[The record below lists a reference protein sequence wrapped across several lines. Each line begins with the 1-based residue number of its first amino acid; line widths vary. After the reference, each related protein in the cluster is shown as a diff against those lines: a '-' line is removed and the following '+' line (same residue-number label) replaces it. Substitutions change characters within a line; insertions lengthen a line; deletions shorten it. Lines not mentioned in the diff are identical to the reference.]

1 MVELGKINTMSIL
14 RDTSVGM
21 FLGGPDFE
29 DILLP
34 NRYVP
39 IDKRIGDEMDVFV
52 YLDSEDRP
60 VATTDLPLV
69 MRDEYASLL
78 VKDVNRIGAFLDW
91 GLEKDLLL
99 PFREQTKRL
108 DPNDYVFVKVGLDE
122 VTNRLFATMKWK
134 KNLTEEEPH
143 YYSGEPVE
151 AIIASVTEMGYNA
164 IVDLKYNGL
173 LYQNEVFKTLR
184 VGDHVKA
191 HVKKVRED
199 GKIDLQLEAGGAA
212 GIEPNA
218 QFILD
223 LIEKNGEVA
232 LNDKSSP
239 DDIKRIAHM
248 SKKAFK
254 KAVGSLYKQRL
265 IEFTETGIRKV
276 STKATNE

>member
-1 MVELGKINTMSIL
+1 MNIL

-21 FLGGPDFE
+21 FLGGPGYD
-29 DILLP
+29 DTLLP

-39 IDKRIGDEMDVFV
+39 IDKRVGDEIDVFV

-69 MRDEYASLL
+69 MRDEFASLR

-108 DPNDYVFVKVGLDE
+108 NRDEEVFVKVVLDE

-134 KNLTEEEPH
+134 KDLSEEMPH
-143 YYSGEPVE
+143 YYSGEPVD
-151 AIIASVTEMGYNA
+151 AVIASVTELGYNA
-164 IVDLKYNGL
+164 VVDDKYNGL
-173 LYQNEVFKTLR
+173 LYKNEVFKPLAI
-184 VGDHVKA
+184 GDKVKA

-199 GKIDLQLEAGGAA
+199 KKIDLQLEAAGAA
-212 GIEPNA
+212 AIEPNA
-218 QFILD
+218 KILLD
-223 LIEKNGEVA
+223 LLEENGGT
-232 LNDKSSP
+232 LGLHDKSNP
-239 DDIKRIAHM
+239 EEIKRVAKM

-265 IEFTETGIRKV
+265 ITINEGGIELLK
-276 STKATNE
+276 SSSE